1 MPTDAFNNHI
11 ELLDELKSPIY
22 VKNRKHQWVYVN
34 QAFSALLDKPK
45 EYMIGKTDYDI
56 TPEEQSDVFWE
67 KDNEVFETQKT
78 NINIETTTNGD
89 GETVW
94 VESKK
99 SYFKNAKGEEFIFGV
114 LTDVTLLKNR
124 EFELEDAWSSAKSAE
139 RAKSQFL
146 ANMSHEV
153 RTPMNG
159 ILGMTEL
166 LGQCE
171 LSAQQKDFVGII
183 QRSGDALLTIINDI
197 LDFSKIEAGQ
207 LIIDPAPFD
216 MKDCIEDVM
225 ALLAPKVAESGIDLL
240 LRIQPNLP
248 ETYLGDAG
256 RIRQILTNLIG
267 NAVKF
272 TAQGHVYIEVS
283 GSVEN
288 NMASLTI
295 SVKDTGIG
303 IAPEK
308 LGKVFDKFNQ
318 ADASTTRIYGGTG
331 LGLNIARELVEL
343 MGGELKVTS
352 EVGKGSNFYFTLDL
366 PYQETT
372 KTPQQ
377 EDADI
382 SGLRVL
388 VVDDNEINRM
398 ILTEQLKH
406 LGCKS
411 VAVESVRLGIA
422 FLHKAAEKNVNLDLI
437 ITDYQMPELNGED
450 FVRMIKKTPNLQDI
464 PAIMLSSVNK
474 SELISSMTDLGIDA
488 FLTKPTR
495 ASALINTI
503 AKACKPVIAKPT
515 APIKAPPT
523 KSEEIDV
530 EFDLIDKK
538 LSTLGIVDK
547 AS

>member
-67 KDNEVFETQKT
+67 KDNEVFETQET

-89 GETVW
+89 GEKVW

-288 NMASLTI
+288 HMASLTI

>member
-1 MPTDAFNNHI
+1 
-11 ELLDELKSPIY
+11 
-22 VKNRKHQWVYVN
+22 
-34 QAFSALLDKPK
+34 
-45 EYMIGKTDYDI
+45 
-56 TPEEQSDVFWE
+56 
-67 KDNEVFETQKT
+67 
-78 NINIETTTNGD
+78 
-89 GETVW
+89 
-94 VESKK
+94 
-99 SYFKNAKGEEFIFGV
+99 
-114 LTDVTLLKNR
+114 
-124 EFELEDAWSSAKSAE
+124 
-139 RAKSQFL
+139 
-146 ANMSHEV
+146 
-153 RTPMNG
+153 
-159 ILGMTEL
+159 
-166 LGQCE
+166 
-171 LSAQQKDFVGII
+171 
-183 QRSGDALLTIINDI
+183 
-197 LDFSKIEAGQ
+197 
-207 LIIDPAPFD
+207 
-216 MKDCIEDVM
+216 
-225 ALLAPKVAESGIDLL
+225 
-240 LRIQPNLP
+240 
-248 ETYLGDAG
+248 
-256 RIRQILTNLIG
+256 
-267 NAVKF
+267 
-272 TAQGHVYIEVS
+272 VS

-288 NMASLTI
+288 DMASLTI

-303 IAPEK
+303 IAAEK

-388 VVDDNEINRM
+388 MVDDNEINRM

-450 FVRMIKKTPNLQDI
+450 FIRMIKKTPNLQDI

-474 SELISSMTDLGIDA
+474 SELISSMTELGIDA

-515 APIKAPPT
+515 APITAPPT
-523 KSEEIDV
+523 KPEEIDM
-530 EFDLIDKK
+530 EFDLIDNK
-538 LSTLGIVDK
+538 LSTLAIVDK